1 MRKKDYE
8 FWDSARKNNGS
19 YLLYYDRLTEMAI
32 SRFKWE
38 NMPPEIDTRFLEL
51 TLFSA
56 GQCLFFRDDDLGEY
70 LTLPNAMGGPL
81 NVYRIPTMRR
91 AYAVN
96 GYNKELTIKDS
107 VIIWNNNLHVN
118 SMLVIKE
125 CSERL
130 WDLDRT
136 IDVNTR
142 AQKTPVL
149 ILCDENQRLSLINLY
164 KKYIG
169 NEPMIAAD
177 KNMNLDSFRVLKTD
191 APFVSDKLYELKTQ
205 YWNEALTYLG
215 ISNMNFTKKARVVTD
230 EVERHMGGV
239 IANRLSA
246 LQARQDAAEQINAM
260 FGLNISVS
268 FREEYEEGPED
279 SETEEGPEGV
289 QNE

>member
-1 MRKKDYE
+1 MRKRDYE

-19 YLLYYDRLTEMAI
+19 YLLYYDRLVEMAI

-38 NMPPEIDTRFLEL
+38 GMPDTVDTRFLEL

-56 GQCLFFRDDDLGEY
+56 GQCLFFEDEVMGY

-81 NVYRIPTMRR
+81 NQYRIPTMRR

-96 GYNKELTIKDS
+96 GYNKSLTDKDS

-118 SMLVIKE
+118 SMTVIKE
-125 CSERL
+125 AAERL

-177 KNMNLDSFRVLKTD
+177 KSMNLESFKVLKTD
-191 APFVSDKLYELKTQ
+191 APYVSDKLYELKTQ

-239 IANRLSA
+239 IANRMSA
-246 LQARQDAAEQINAM
+246 LQARQDAADQINKM
-260 FGLNISVS
+260 FGLNVSVS
-268 FREEYEEGPED
+268 FREDYEEDAPETD
-279 SETEEGPEGV
+279 TEDVPEGV